1 MSYTKRAYDL
11 IHTSLINKWADKIA
25 NYLCEPTSDDLKK
38 IKKNLEDA
46 PSEILYLEQHLA
58 FSERIEETEIL
69 SNTVELFARRYEE
82 RGHFFHPLDFF
93 STNSVITFDLPRNID
108 DVIENTLAKAMDEC
122 KDFKELEERV
132 ERGCRW

>member
-25 NYLCEPTSDDLKK
+25 NYLSEPTSEDLMK

-46 PSEILYLEQHLA
+46 PGEILYLEQHLA
-58 FSERIEETEIL
+58 LSKRIGETEIL
-69 SNTVELFARRYEE
+69 SNTVELFARRYEQN
-82 RGHFFHPLDFF
+82 GNFFHPLDFF
-93 STNSVITFDLPRNID
+93 STISVRAFDLPHNID

-132 ERGCRW
+132 EKGCRW